1 MTIALLILCA
11 AILAGTLYLARR
23 YAAGGICYSR
33 AKLDG
38 KAVIITG
45 ANTGIGKETAVDL
58 ARRGARVI
66 LACRS
71 AEKGEETV
79 VEVRARSGND
89 KVVFRRL
96 DLASL
101 ESVRQFASSILEEEP
116 TIDILINNAGVSC
129 CPYSKT
135 EDGFEMQFGVN
146 HLAHFLLTNLLLDRL
161 KEAPTARIVNVSSIA
176 HRHVKG
182 INFDDL
188 NSEKS
193 YSPLVAYGQSKLANI
208 LFTRSLAKRLAGTSV
223 ITNCLHPGVIRTEIF
238 RHVVSGTI
246 AKAMS
251 SALSPDC
258 SNAKGN
264 AAGGLTRVLKR
275 LNDLWRF
282 LFQVKCIYSPWRGSI
297 WCCTE
302 LVLCSLASPLTFVLM
317 KSPREGAQTT
327 IYCAVDEAVEGVSG
341 KYFKDCKVTAPNTK
355 AAVDDDMAERL
366 WKVSAELVGL

>member
-1 MTIALLILCA
+1 MTTALLILCA

-23 YAAGGICYSR
+23 YAAGGVCYSR

-246 AKAMS
+246 AK
-251 SALSPDC
+251 
-258 SNAKGN
+258 
-264 AAGGLTRVLKR
+264 
-275 LNDLWRF
+275 
-282 LFQVKCIYSPWRGSI
+282 
-297 WCCTE
+297 
-302 LVLCSLASPLTFVLM
+302 VLCSLASPLTFVLM
-317 KSPREGAQTT
+317 KSPTEGAQTT

-341 KYFKDCKVTAPNTK
+341 KYFKDCKVTEPNTK

>member
-1 MTIALLILCA
+1 MTTTLLVLGGTV
-11 AILAGTLYLARR
+11 LAGTLYLARR
-23 YAAGGICYSR
+23 YAAGGVCYSR

-38 KAVIITG
+38 KTVIVTG

-71 AEKGEETV
+71 AEKGEEAV

-116 TIDILINNAGVSC
+116 TIDILINNAGVMA

-161 KEAPTARIVNVSSIA
+161 KEAPTARIVTVSSTA
-176 HRHVKG
+176 HRRAKG

-193 YSPLVAYGQSKLANI
+193 YSPFLAYGQSKLANI

-223 ITNCLHPGVIRTEIF
+223 IANCLHPGVIRTELG
-238 RHVVSGTI
+238 RHFFSGIKKMAWFFLMPI
-246 AKAMS
+246 A
-251 SALSPDC
+251 L
-258 SNAKGN
+258 
-264 AAGGLTRVLKR
+264 
-275 LNDLWRF
+275 
-282 LFQVKCIYSPWRGSI
+282 
-297 WCCTE
+297 
-302 LVLCSLASPLTFVLM
+302 LVM
-317 KSPREGAQTT
+317 KSPMEGAQTT

-341 KYFKDCKVTAPNTK
+341 KYFKDCKVTAPLTK

>member
-1 MTIALLILCA
+1 MFNMASTTALLKCILG
-11 AILAGTLYLARR
+11 GTIGVGALYLIRR
-23 YAAGGICYSR
+23 YFAGGVCYS
-33 AKLDG
+33 KVTLDG
-38 KAVIITG
+38 KTVIITG

-71 AEKGEETV
+71 EEKGEEAV

-116 TIDILINNAGVSC
+116 TIDILINNAGVMA
-129 CPYSKT
+129 CPYAKT

-176 HRHVKG
+176 YRRAKG

-193 YSPLVAYGQSKLANI
+193 YSPFLAYGQSKLANI

-223 ITNCLHPGVIRTEIF
+223 IANCLHPGGIR
-238 RHVVSGTI
+238 
-246 AKAMS
+246 
-251 SALSPDC
+251 
-258 SNAKGN
+258 
-264 AAGGLTRVLKR
+264 
-275 LNDLWRF
+275 
-282 LFQVKCIYSPWRGSI
+282 
-297 WCCTE
+297 TE
-302 LVLCSLASPLTFVLM
+302 LVLYSLATPLTFMFM
-317 KSPREGAQTT
+317 KSPMEGAQTT

-341 KYFKDCKVTAPNTK
+341 KYFKDCKVTEPNTK
-355 AAVDDDMAERL
+355 AAVDDDMAEHL

>member
-1 MTIALLILCA
+1 MTTALLILCA

-23 YAAGGICYSR
+23 YAAGGVCYSR

-246 AKAMS
+246 AKAS
-251 SALSPDC
+251 
-258 SNAKGN
+258 
-264 AAGGLTRVLKR
+264 
-275 LNDLWRF
+275 
-282 LFQVKCIYSPWRGSI
+282 
-297 WCCTE
+297 
-302 LVLCSLASPLTFVLM
+302 
-317 KSPREGAQTT
+317 
-327 IYCAVDEAVEGVSG
+327 
-341 KYFKDCKVTAPNTK
+341 
-355 AAVDDDMAERL
+355 
-366 WKVSAELVGL
+366 

>member
-1 MTIALLILCA
+1 MASKTALRCILG
-11 AILAGTLYLARR
+11 GTLGAGALYLIRR
-23 YAAGGICYSR
+23 YFAGGVCYS
-33 AKLDG
+33 KVTLDG
-38 KAVIITG
+38 KTVIITG

-71 AEKGEETV
+71 AEKGEEAV

-101 ESVRQFASSILEEEP
+101 ESVRQFASEILEEEP
-116 TIDILINNAGVSC
+116 TIDILINNAGVMA

-161 KEAPTARIVNVSSIA
+161 KKAPTARIVTVSSIA
-176 HRHVKG
+176 YRLVRR

-223 ITNCLHPGVIRTEIF
+223 IANCLHPGVIT
-238 RHVVSGTI
+238 
-246 AKAMS
+246 K
-251 SALSPDC
+251 
-258 SNAKGN
+258 
-264 AAGGLTRVLKR
+264 
-275 LNDLWRF
+275 
-282 LFQVKCIYSPWRGSI
+282 
-297 WCCTE
+297 TE
-302 LVLCSLASPLTFVLM
+302 LYRYLLGQASVWPCTCNSFM
-317 KSPREGAQTT
+317 
-327 IYCAVDEAVEGVSG
+327 
-341 KYFKDCKVTAPNTK
+341 TA
-355 AAVDDDMAERL
+355 
-366 WKVSAELVGL
+366 

>member
-1 MTIALLILCA
+1 MLLIFSLPTA
-11 AILAGTLYLARR
+11 MTTTLLVLGGTILAGTLYLARR
-23 YAAGGICYSR
+23 YAAGGVCYSR

-38 KAVIITG
+38 KTVIITG

-71 AEKGEETV
+71 AEKGEEAV

-116 TIDILINNAGVSC
+116 TIDILINNAGVMA

-161 KEAPTARIVNVSSIA
+161 KEAPTARIVTVSSTA
-176 HRHVKG
+176 HRRTKG

-193 YSPLVAYGQSKLANI
+193 YSPFLAYGQSKLANI

-223 ITNCLHPGVIRTEIF
+223 IANCLHPGVIRTELG
-238 RHVVSGTI
+238 RHFFIGTI
-246 AKAMS
+246 KKARAMITYAS
-251 SALSPDC
+251 FFFFFCSLPRLVIVPHYCKMC
-258 SNAKGN
+258 SNVN
-264 AAGGLTRVLKR
+264 
-275 LNDLWRF
+275 
-282 LFQVKCIYSPWRGSI
+282 
-297 WCCTE
+297 
-302 LVLCSLASPLTFVLM
+302 
-317 KSPREGAQTT
+317 
-327 IYCAVDEAVEGVSG
+327 
-341 KYFKDCKVTAPNTK
+341 
-355 AAVDDDMAERL
+355 
-366 WKVSAELVGL
+366 

>member
-1 MTIALLILCA
+1 MTTTLLVLGGTA
-11 AILAGTLYLARR
+11 LAGILYLARR
-23 YAAGGICYSR
+23 YAAGGACYSR

-38 KAVIITG
+38 KTVIVTG
-45 ANTGIGKETAVDL
+45 ANTGIGKDTAVDL

-71 AEKGEETV
+71 AEKGEEAV

-116 TIDILINNAGVSC
+116 TIDILINNAGVMA

-161 KEAPTARIVNVSSIA
+161 KEAPTARIVNVSSDA
-176 HRHVKG
+176 YTYAKG

-193 YSPLVAYGQSKLANI
+193 YSPLVAYSQSKLANI

-223 ITNCLHPGVIRTEIF
+223 IANCLHPGVIRTELG
-238 RHVVSGTI
+238 RHFFIGTI
-246 AKAMS
+246 KKARAMITYAS
-251 SALSPDC
+251 FFFFFCSLPRLVIVPHYCKMC
-258 SNAKGN
+258 SNVN
-264 AAGGLTRVLKR
+264 
-275 LNDLWRF
+275 
-282 LFQVKCIYSPWRGSI
+282 
-297 WCCTE
+297 
-302 LVLCSLASPLTFVLM
+302 
-317 KSPREGAQTT
+317 
-327 IYCAVDEAVEGVSG
+327 
-341 KYFKDCKVTAPNTK
+341 
-355 AAVDDDMAERL
+355 
-366 WKVSAELVGL
+366 

>member
-1 MTIALLILCA
+1 MTTTLLVLGGTA
-11 AILAGTLYLARR
+11 LAGILYLARR
-23 YAAGGICYSR
+23 YAAGGACYSR

-38 KAVIITG
+38 KTVIVTG
-45 ANTGIGKETAVDL
+45 ANTGIGKDTAVDL

-71 AEKGEETV
+71 AEKGEEAV

-116 TIDILINNAGVSC
+116 TIDILINNAGVMA

-161 KEAPTARIVNVSSIA
+161 KEAPTARIVNVSSDA
-176 HRHVKG
+176 YTYAKG

-193 YSPLVAYGQSKLANI
+193 YSPLVAYSQSKLANI

-223 ITNCLHPGVIRTEIF
+223 IANCLHPGVIRTELG
-238 RHVVSGTI
+238 RHFFIGTI
-246 AKAMS
+246 KKMAWFFFMPI
-251 SALSPDC
+251 AL
-258 SNAKGN
+258 
-264 AAGGLTRVLKR
+264 
-275 LNDLWRF
+275 
-282 LFQVKCIYSPWRGSI
+282 
-297 WCCTE
+297 
-302 LVLCSLASPLTFVLM
+302 LVM
-317 KSPREGAQTT
+317 KSPMEGAQTT